1 MGTVELAQDRRQI
14 KSPILRKCFEER
26 TGYFFIGWVR
36 EENRPWITLP
46 SARRN
51 SDHRRVSFD
60 LLVHESDSSI
70 VIKHGLEAAGTI
82 VQRLPRA
89 IPCEQMMI
97 RQSFVID
104 IPRVRNVKVR
114 PERGDPRD
122 LARQRG
128 RRYASA

>member
-36 EENRPWITLP
+36 EVNRPWITLP

-70 VIKHGLEAAGTI
+70 VIKHGLEAAGAI
-82 VQRLPRA
+82 VQGLTRA
-89 IPCEQMMI
+89 IPCELMTIQEA
-97 RQSFVID
+97 FVID
-104 IPRVRNVKVR
+104 VSRVRNVEVR
-114 PERGDPRD
+114 PKRGDPRN
-122 LARQRG
+122 LARQRS
-128 RRYASA
+128 R